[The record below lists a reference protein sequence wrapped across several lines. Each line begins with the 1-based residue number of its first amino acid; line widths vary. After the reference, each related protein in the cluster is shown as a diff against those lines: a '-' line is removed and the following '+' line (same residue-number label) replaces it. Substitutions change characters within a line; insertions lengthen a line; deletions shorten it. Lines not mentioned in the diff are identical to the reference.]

1 MNRPKRYWYSVAAIC
16 AALAIPATA
25 YYGAESIIEID
36 DAPRSYDIV
45 RVAPVAEEAHAPAE
59 PAQPM
64 QEPQEPAP
72 EPVLPTEPVTA
83 AEQITIPAYA
93 AEMIGRT
100 IWGEAGGIAD
110 PAERA
115 AVAWCILNR
124 VDEWNAS
131 IRAIVTAPDQ
141 FHGYLPE
148 GECPQEHI
156 DLAADVLAR
165 WAAEKAGADDVGR
178 VLPAEYL
185 YFWGDGEHNWFR
197 TSWKGNDYWDWSMPS
212 PY

>member
-1 MNRPKRYWYSVAAIC
+1 MSRPKRYWHSIAALC
-16 AALAIPATA
+16 TALAIPVAVYTCA
-25 YYGAESIIEID
+25 QSVIKIED
-36 DAPRSYDIV
+36 TPRSYDVV
-45 RVAPVAEEAHAPAE
+45 RIAPVAEEPHTPAETSTPMAE
-59 PAQPM
+59 PAAPAPAPIP
-64 QEPQEPAP
+64 EPEPAP
-72 EPVLPTEPVTA
+72 SVER
-83 AEQITIPAYA
+83 ITIPAYA

-100 IWGEAGGIAD
+100 IWGEAGGIPD
-110 PAERA
+110 TAERA

-141 FHGYLPE
+141 FHGYLQE
-148 GECPQEHI
+148 GDCPQEHI
-156 DLAADVLAR
+156 DLAEDVLAR

-185 YFWGDGEHNWFR
+185 YFWGDGEQNHFR
-197 TSWKGNDYWDWSMPS
+197 THWKGNDYWDWSMTS

>member
-1 MNRPKRYWYSVAAIC
+1 MNRMKRYWPGVAALC
-16 AALAIPATA
+16 VALTIPVISYT
-25 YYGAESIIEID
+25 GARSIVRIED
-36 DAPRSYDIV
+36 TPRSYDVVQIV
-45 RVAPVAEEAHAPAE
+45 PVTEEPHTPAE
-59 PAQPM
+59 SIPAI
-64 QEPQEPAP
+64 QEP
-72 EPVLPTEPVTA
+72 EPVTPAPATV

-100 IWGEAGGIAD
+100 IWGEAGGVTD

-141 FHGYLPE
+141 FHGYRPE
-148 GECPQEHI
+148 GDCPQEHI
-156 DLAADVLAR
+156 DMAEDVLAR

-185 YFWGDGEHNWFR
+185 YFWGDGKQNHFR
-197 TSWKGNDYWDWSMPS
+197 THWKGNNYWDWSMTS

>member
-1 MNRPKRYWYSVAAIC
+1 MSRPKRYWHGVAALC
-16 AALAIPATA
+16 VALAIPVTA
-25 YYGAESIIEID
+25 YHGAQSVVKID
-36 DAPRSYDIV
+36 DAPRSYDV
-45 RVAPVAEEAHAPAE
+45 VQVVPVTEEPNTPAE
-59 PAQPM
+59 PTQRM
-64 QEPQEPAP
+64 QEPAP
-72 EPVLPTEPVTA
+72 TPEPTPEPTPSV
-83 AEQITIPAYA
+83 EQITIPAYA

-124 VDEWNAS
+124 VDEWNTS

-141 FHGYLPE
+141 FHGYRPD
-148 GECPQEHI
+148 GDCPQEHI
-156 DLAADVLAR
+156 DLAEDVLAR

-185 YFWGDGEHNWFR
+185 YFWGDGKQNHFR
-197 TSWKGNDYWDWSMPS
+197 THWKGNDYWDWSMTS